1 MNVKCAKEQI
11 KKINDIY
18 GRMRS
23 FVERHEELDDET
35 WFMDDAMMF
44 LGDYRV
50 TLENAIEEAELK
62 I

>member
-1 MNVKCAKEQI
+1 MNVKCAKEKI
-11 KKINDIY
+11 KKINDIC
-18 GRMRS
+18 GRMRN
-23 FVERHEELDDET
+23 FVARHEELDDET
-35 WFMDDAMMF
+35 YFIDDAIAF

>member
-44 LGDYRV
+44 LGDYRE
-50 TLENAIEEAELK
+50 TL
-62 I
+62 

>member
-23 FVERHEELDDET
+23 FVERHEELDEET
-35 WFMDDAMMF
+35 WFMDDTMMF
-44 LGDYRV
+44 LGDYRE
-50 TLENAIEEAELK
+50 TLEKAIEEAELN